1 MTFVEKIGTF
11 YAYPLSSFLHALVF
25 KSPVQEM
32 DVLVKACAGILAYAG
47 TRKKRCAIY
56 GFLVQ
61 SNLKSLMPNV
71 LHFR

>member
-1 MTFVEKIGTF
+1 
-11 YAYPLSSFLHALVF
+11 
-25 KSPVQEM
+25 M

-71 LHFR
+71 LQFSLTVLIDDVGIRRPPSRPP